1 MQDRRGY
8 SEGMTDL
15 NPLVQQQTQEA
26 IQQIVERLSATHAG
40 EDKQATRAALSQA
53 LADAGIGEQ
62 PEKWMQD
69 TAGEI
74 VAGRTVVVDRARR
87 DADDPARS

>member
-1 MQDRRGY
+1 
-8 SEGMTDL
+8 MTDL
-15 NPLVQQQTQEA
+15 NPLVQQQVQET
-26 IQQIVERLSATHAG
+26 IQQIVDRLSTTHRG

-69 TAGEI
+69 TATEI
-74 VAGRTVVVDRARR
+74 VAGRTVVIDRARK
-87 DADDPARS
+87 DADDPARGD